1 VKLAFL
7 FPGQGAQAV
16 GMGQALADRH
26 PVARHVFE
34 TADRALGYRLS
45 DICWKGPAEELKKT
59 VHAQPALLIHSIAAW
74 KLLEAEGVRPHWV
87 AGHSLGE
94 YSACVAAGALEFED
108 AVRVVHRRGELMYQA
123 GLDRPGT
130 MAAIL
135 GLDRAQVDDV
145 CARAASVGVVCAA
158 NLNGPGQVVISG
170 ERAAVVRACELAR
183 SAGAKRVI
191 PLEVSGAFHSPLMES
206 AAQGLTEALE
216 AVSVH
221 DALVPVVANVS
232 AEPLRRGSEIRAA
245 LAAQLLGAVRWED
258 SMRRLLDAGATGFIE
273 VGTGTVLRGLLRM
286 VDKSIPSWNVDDPA
300 SLQETLAG
308 LKAGPTDSGAAAGSD
323 APADSGAP
331 ADAAEPPASGAS
343 AAPERLEEAG

>member
-1 VKLAFL
+1 MKLALL

-16 GMGQALADRH
+16 GMGQALADRF

-59 VHAQPALLIHSIAAW
+59 IHTQPALLTHSVAAW
-74 KLLEAEGVRPHWV
+74 KLLDAAGVRPSWV

-108 AVRVVHRRGELMYQA
+108 AVRLVHRRGELMYRA

-135 GLDRAQVDDV
+135 GLGRKQVDEA
-145 CARAASVGVVCAA
+145 CARSADAGVVCAA

-183 SAGAKRVI
+183 GMGAKRVI
-191 PLEVSGAFHSPLMES
+191 PLEVSGAFHSPLMGS
-206 AAQGLTEALE
+206 AAVGLTEALA

-232 AEPLRRGSEIRAA
+232 AEPLRRGGQIRAA
-245 LAAQLLGAVRWED
+245 LEAQLLGAVRWED
-258 SMRRLLDAGATGFIE
+258 SMRRLIADGAQGFVE
-273 VGTGTVLRGLLRM
+273 VGAGTVLRGLLRTL
-286 VDKSIPSWNVDDPA
+286 DKSIRAWNVDDPD
-300 SLQETLAG
+300 SLQATLSGLAG
-308 LKAGPTDSGAAAGSD
+308 GAAGA
-323 APADSGAP
+323 GAP
-331 ADAAEPPASGAS
+331 PAGD
-343 AAPERLEEAG
+343 PESMKEA